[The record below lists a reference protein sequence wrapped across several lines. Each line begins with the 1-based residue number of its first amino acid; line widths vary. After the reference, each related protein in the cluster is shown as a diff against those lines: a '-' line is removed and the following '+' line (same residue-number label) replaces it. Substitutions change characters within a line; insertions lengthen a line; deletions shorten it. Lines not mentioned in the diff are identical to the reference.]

1 MSTRMLAD
9 PEMAQNQTLRGLAC
23 LMVVAFHVIVHEDP
37 SGLRVPE
44 ESFYR
49 VFTDL
54 FLHLRMPLFTFLS
67 GFVYA
72 YRPVQPGQETI
83 FWRKKMQRL
92 LIPLLAVSA
101 IYFILKWINP
111 VTRDATA
118 AAGLLIFVFP
128 FSHLWFLQAL
138 ILLFAATVVLERTRL
153 LGTFNR
159 FSLVFGLTLALHL
172 AIEPQTGLL
181 FSAGDALYLAPFFLA
196 GLAANRYR
204 DQLRSRPVQ
213 GLWIALFAVAF
224 GAYVVSWLQG
234 QAPVDRGTF
243 WGTSI
248 GLTGCMTLLSLMP
261 PVRLLAWIG
270 GFSFSI
276 YLYHVIFDA
285 AVRLGLDALAWDS
298 VTLYVLL
305 GLSSGIAGPIALE
318 FIVRRWASLQRIL
331 LGQS

>member
-1 MSTRMLAD
+1 MQQIVANSEIL
-9 PEMAQNQTLRGLAC
+9 QNQTLRGLAC
-23 LMVVAFHVIVHEDP
+23 LLVVGFHVIVHEDP
-37 SGLRVPE
+37 SGFRVPI

-72 YRPVQPGQETI
+72 YRPVLPGQEAI

-101 IYFILKWINP
+101 IYFVLKWINP
-111 VTRDATA
+111 VTREDTA
-118 AAGLLIFVFP
+118 AAGLRIFIFP

-138 ILLFAATVVLERTRL
+138 ILLFAATVVLERSRL

-159 FSLVFGLTLALHL
+159 FSLVFGLVLTLHL
-172 AIEPQTGLL
+172 AIEPPPGLL

-204 DQLRSRPVQ
+204 DELRSRPAQ
-213 GLWIALFAVAF
+213 ALWIALFAFAF
-224 GAYVVSWLQG
+224 SAYVVSWLLG
-234 QAPVDRGTF
+234 QAPDDRGTL
-243 WGTSI
+243 WGTTI

-261 PVRLLAWIG
+261 SVRPLAWVG
-270 GFSFSI
+270 SFSFSI

-298 VTLYVLL
+298 VTVYVLL
-305 GLSSGIAGPIALE
+305 GVSSGIAGPIALE
-318 FIVRRWASLQRIL
+318 MVVLRWTPLQRIL